1 MQAATG
7 TADAAEVRKF
17 DRLADSWWDPDGP
30 MKPLHRMNSLRIG
43 WIAQRVRARFGTL
56 AVRMLDVGC
65 GAGLAA
71 EALARQGA
79 DMLGVDA
86 ASDAVAA
93 ARQHAAP
100 LMGSGRIGALD
111 YRVAAPED
119 VPETFDVV
127 LALEVIEHVSD
138 RAAFLATLRARVVP
152 GGLLFLST
160 INRTPK
166 SFLMAKVG
174 AEYVLRWLPP
184 GTHDFLRFVRPA
196 ELGAGLRA
204 AGFRVAD
211 LSGMVLD
218 PLSGRWRLSRDTAVN
233 YIVMAQG

>member
-1 MQAATG
+1 MQAAMG

-17 DRLADSWWDPDGP
+17 DRLADGWWDPDGP
-30 MKPLHRMNSLRIG
+30 MKPLHRMNPLRIA
-43 WIAQRVRARFGTL
+43 WIAQRIRARFGTL
-56 AVRMLDVGC
+56 GVRVLDVGC
-65 GAGLAA
+65 GAGLAS

-79 DMLGVDA
+79 DVLGVDA
-86 ASDAVAA
+86 AADAIAA
-93 ARQHAAP
+93 ARAHAAP
-100 LMGSGRIGALD
+100 LAGDARVGRLA
-111 YRVAAPED
+111 YRAGGPED
-119 VPETFDVV
+119 VDDAFEVV
-127 LALEVIEHVSD
+127 LALEVVEHVSD
-138 RAAFLATLRARVVP
+138 RAAFLATLRQRVAP

-160 INRTPK
+160 LNRTPK
-166 SFLMAKVG
+166 SFLVAKVG

-218 PLSGRWRLSRDTAVN
+218 AFSGRWRLSRDTAVN